1 MEVVSMFGFRRK
13 RPDGLKLMVQVPVN
27 IANKLGGII
36 KAVEITENAHGIKF
50 EQIEVKIV

>member
-1 MEVVSMFGFRRK
+1 MFGFRRK